1 MLLLTYMI
9 LNNHVINRHGWKGE
23 IQNAYQ
29 TLGIKI
35 QNFKNIKSK
44 IKMTKNSE
52 GAIYNFIFKKR
63 L

>member
-1 MLLLTYMI
+1 MT
-9 LNNHVINRHGWKGE
+9 LNNHVINRHGWKDE

-35 QNFKNIKSK
+35 QNLKNIKSK

-52 GAIYNFIFKKR
+52 GAIYNLIFKKR